1 MLSYKKWIYIAVFL
15 FAAGMIAGLA
25 LPEVTAEPLEEEL
38 AILEQLAAMLGPFQ
52 ITTALFIFL
61 KNVVALLTSFV
72 LSPLLCLVPV
82 LALVLNGGLIA
93 FVSTAV
99 IQEKSVGFLL
109 AGLLPHGIFEIP
121 AIIMGEAAALSFG
134 AMVMFMVILLIIRK
148 EIRTALLSTATQD
161 KRHIFLSLALFLIV
175 GPFHT
180 VIILA
185 LLKEQTRTLLM
196 PNLKQ
201 NIKYLM
207 IACALLL
214 PAAVIETYITP
225 LFLI

>member
-25 LPEVTAEPLEEEL
+25 LPEITAEPLEEEL
-38 AILEQLAAMLGPFQ
+38 AIWEQLAAILGPFQ

-61 KNVVALLTSFV
+61 KNVVALLFSFMI
-72 LSPLLCLVPV
+72 SPLLCLVPV

-109 AGLLPHGIFEIP
+109 AGLLPHGIFELP
-121 AIIMGEAAALSFG
+121 ALIMGEAAALSFG
-134 AMVMFMVILLIIRK
+134 VTAMIALVSK
-148 EIRTALLSTATQD
+148 E
-161 KRHIFLSLALFLIV
+161 KRDRL
-175 GPFHT
+175 
-180 VIILA
+180 
-185 LLKEQTRTLLM
+185 R

-201 NIKYLM
+201 NAKYLM
-207 IACALLL
+207 IAGALLL